1 MNYTEHRPTLIEKE
15 NIRGLKFNY
24 GKGIDQS
31 DNLRLKLD
39 RAMRLGNALHSKVK
53 IYFEDKEM
61 IYVVET
67 TIWAVGDRNI
77 VLKQGITIPI
87 ASIHDVEYL

>member
-24 GKGIDQS
+24 GKGISQS

-87 ASIHDVEYL
+87 GSIHDVEFL